1 MADRGGD
8 RYPAAV
14 RAVGTAPPATRPP
27 SSRAMGRPTDGHIGQ
42 YSLGGPDNKWTLL
55 AWESADPDGLE

>member
-1 MADRGGD
+1 
-8 RYPAAV
+8 
-14 RAVGTAPPATRPP
+14 
-27 SSRAMGRPTDGHIGQ
+27 MGRPTDGHIGQ